1 MERRRWHGACAEDA
15 DCGDGSC
22 PSAAL
27 FATPLTA
34 ADRKARS
41 PFQQRPDRIRP
52 ATPIGR
58 CIRSGDRIRVA
69 SVRPRAYRMRARV
82 CTGDAVHVQRPCD
95 MRDQVQF

>member
-27 FATPLTA
+27 FATPLTSA
-34 ADRKARS
+34 KAGSDTPRDADRPMYPIRRSDPSRECAPPRVSYACARAPAM
-41 PFQQRPDRIRP
+41 PF
-52 ATPIGR
+52 
-58 CIRSGDRIRVA
+58 
-69 SVRPRAYRMRARV
+69 
-82 CTGDAVHVQRPCD
+82 VQRPCD